1 VLSPQLSNWA
11 EDVAEDRCTVNEP
24 NDRVRLALIT
34 YKREWDSEE
43 EEASKPLSVTEQLPR
58 DAADDVDAT
67 TAIDAS
73 LFAAVACPIVTN
85 CSSIGRVNTF

>member
-1 VLSPQLSNWA
+1 
-11 EDVAEDRCTVNEP
+11 
-24 NDRVRLALIT
+24 
-34 YKREWDSEE
+34 
-43 EEASKPLSVTEQLPR
+43 VTEQLPR